1 MFTCIKAAQVCAF
14 FAMKAGN
21 RINILKLMKLLYL
34 CERESMR
41 RFESPLIYDHF
52 VSMDHGPVLS
62 RTLDLL
68 NGSSN
73 DADCAEQWD
82 EWVGRDQYDVKLQ
95 RKISEEMLDRMS
107 RADLEVMNAV
117 WDEFGKKTEW
127 ELVAYTHAHCAEWK
141 DPGHSSIPIRYEEV
155 FHALGK
161 SKSISREIAN
171 EIRGQR
177 ELDRVFASL

>member
-73 DADCAEQWD
+73 DADCAEQ
-82 EWVGRDQYDVKLQ
+82 
-95 RKISEEMLDRMS
+95 
-107 RADLEVMNAV
+107 
-117 WDEFGKKTEW
+117 
-127 ELVAYTHAHCAEWK
+127 
-141 DPGHSSIPIRYEEV
+141 
-155 FHALGK
+155 
-161 SKSISREIAN
+161 
-171 EIRGQR
+171 
-177 ELDRVFASL
+177 